1 MGRFR
6 ICRFNF
12 HTAGRFEPERFRLCV
27 NSEFHEEKTT
37 VAIGRPVFFHF
48 VRSDSEISGF
58 FRIILAAP
66 ETARAAFDD
75 LADIAFIK
83 IGVDQ
88 FSVIAV
94 DGSRLRVDGII
105 SVDRI

>member
-1 MGRFR
+1 MSTV
-6 ICRFNF
+6 NF
-12 HTAGRFEPERFRLCV
+12 TR
-27 NSEFHEEKTT
+27 EKTT

-58 FRIILAAP
+58 FRTYWLLRK
-66 ETARAAFDD
+66 TGTAAFDD
-75 LADIAFIK
+75 PADIAFIK

-94 DGSRLRVDGII
+94 DGSRLRVDGLYPWTVSEFVRQIP
-105 SVDRI
+105 SKGAVMR